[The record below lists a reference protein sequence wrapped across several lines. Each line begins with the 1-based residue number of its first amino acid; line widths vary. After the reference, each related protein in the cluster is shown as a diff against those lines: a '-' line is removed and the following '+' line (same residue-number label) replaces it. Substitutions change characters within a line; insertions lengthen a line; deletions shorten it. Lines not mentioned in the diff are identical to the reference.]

1 VPRRGRTSRRER
13 NVKVGQVQGRH
24 ELVQDQRG
32 GSAIRHMGSWYIIMG
47 NVREA
52 LVVTWS
58 TGEA

>member
-32 GSAIRHMGSWYIIMG
+32 GSAIRRMGVMVHHYG
-47 NVREA
+47 RR
-52 LVVTWS
+52 T
-58 TGEA
+58 